1 MRFSKLR
8 TSKIEHLEGFEET
21 LGKLLAENLI
31 DLHPDNRGRDA
42 SIMKPL
48 REREIC
54 SAKRLF
60 GQGMGCGRNEK
71 KSVASIHILPTITY
85 VLRQNYSLSFQP

>member
-8 TSKIEHLEGFEET
+8 TSKIEHFEGFEET
-21 LGKLLAENLI
+21 LDKLLAENLI
-31 DLHPDNRGRDA
+31 DLQPDNRGRDI
-42 SIMKPL
+42 STMKRL
-48 REREIC
+48 CEREIC

-60 GQGMGCGRNEK
+60 GQAMECDRNEK